1 MFSTHKRLT
10 NLFAIFLTILML
22 AGNPA
27 VISATSAADSARTSQ
42 TTEINQLISYYLQNG
57 KQQGPAWLK
66 TTDISLSFAEDNKP
80 VFSLETI
87 QPFSQTTKN
96 NALLFWQ
103 GRYSYQSD
111 TDATANL
118 GIGWRKLSEDKTSLI
133 GFNAFYD
140 YGFQH
145 DLSRVGLGAEY
156 FNNLAEY
163 RANFYFPTSS
173 DRQTGESNYLRAVQ
187 GLDYEVGSTLTN
199 APWLGF
205 YASGFYY
212 NNKYNDDEKGYKLRS
227 TLQLYPRLSLEMGY
241 TNSNLE
247 KGHLYGAIQYQLA
260 DKLGP
265 SLFGD
270 SPKNKQPND
279 ISYKLLQKVQREN
292 EIKTESKTNAAEET
306 YLVGVWVKSGL
317 TTYLQGATVSVT
329 VNGITHTL
337 TTDSS
342 GAAMFH
348 LPPADTYTVTI
359 SNDGYETRT
368 VILHPSAGEATMT
381 VTLVH
386 ED

>member
-1 MFSTHKRLT
+1 
-10 NLFAIFLTILML
+10 ML
-22 AGNPA
+22 AGTPA
-27 VISATSAADSARTSQ
+27 AINAASAADSANGTQ
-42 TTEINQLISYYLQNG
+42 TNQLNQLISYYLQND

-66 TTDISLSFAEDNKP
+66 TTDISLSFTEDDKP
-80 VFSLETI
+80 LFSLETI

-145 DLSRVGLGAEY
+145 DLSRVGVGAEY

-173 DRQTGESNYLRAVQ
+173 DRHTGDSNYIRAVQ
-187 GLDYEVGSTLTN
+187 GLDYEIGSALTK

-227 TLQLYPRLSLEMGY
+227 TLQVSPRLSLEMGY

-292 EIKTESKTNAAEET
+292 EIKTESFTKSEQAFGTVVIYVRQILGDPLGNYTVYANINGTIRSATSDAITGNATFYNVPVGTYNFYNEDET
-306 YLVGVWVKSGL
+306 ITENITVLKDQTAGL
-317 TTYLQGATVSVT
+317 TFS
-329 VNGITHTL
+329 IW
-337 TTDSS
+337 D
-342 GAAMFH
+342 
-348 LPPADTYTVTI
+348 
-359 SNDGYETRT
+359 
-368 VILHPSAGEATMT
+368 
-381 VTLVH
+381 
-386 ED
+386 